1 MSIIIN
7 FVVSLLYVAPAV
19 LIALSL
25 HEFAHGL
32 ASYSL
37 GDPTPKADGRL
48 SLNPFHHMDL
58 WGTLLLLFFG
68 FGWAKPVSVDPRY
81 YENPKADMAK
91 VSLAGPLMNF
101 FVAFVALFLMGI
113 MEKFGVPV
121 NTVNNYIYTLLYH
134 IAIIDIGLGLFNLIP
149 IPPLDGS
156 KVLLAVLPEK
166 YYFSYMR
173 FEQFGMIFL
182 LLLVAVGALDGFLIG
197 ARSSVISGMLQLV
210 NRLLGI
216 G

>member
-1 MSIIIN
+1 MGIIVN
-7 FVVSLLYVAPAV
+7 FIVSLLYVAPAV

-37 GDPTPKADGRL
+37 GDPTPKANGRL
-48 SLNPFHHMDL
+48 SLNPFRHMDL
-58 WGTLLLLFFG
+58 WGTLMLLFFG

-81 YENPKADMAK
+81 YENPKADMVK
-91 VSLAGPLMNF
+91 VALAGPLMNF
-101 FVAFVALFLMGI
+101 VVAFVALFLMGAI
-113 MEKFGVPV
+113 EKLQLPMNIVC
-121 NTVNNYIYTLLYH
+121 NYIYTLLYYT
-134 IAIIDIGLGLFNLIP
+134 ALIDIGLGLFNLIP

-156 KVLLAVLPEK
+156 KVLFSLFLER

-182 LLLVAVGALDGFLIG
+182 LILISFVSLDGFLVTARTSIIG
-197 ARSSVISGMLQLV
+197 GMLQIV

-216 G
+216 A

>member
-1 MSIIIN
+1 MGIIVN
-7 FVVSLLYVAPAV
+7 FIVSLLYVAPAV

-37 GDPTPKADGRL
+37 GDPTPKANGRL
-48 SLNPFHHMDL
+48 SLNPFRHMDL
-58 WGTLLLLFFG
+58 WGTLMLLFFG
-68 FGWAKPVSVDPRY
+68 FGWAKPVSIDPRY
-81 YENPKADMAK
+81 YENPKADMVK
-91 VSLAGPLMNF
+91 VALAGPLMNF
-101 FVAFVALFLMGI
+101 VVAFVALFLMGAI
-113 MEKFGVPV
+113 EKLQLPMNIVS
-121 NTVNNYIYTLLYH
+121 NYIYTLLYYT
-134 IAIIDIGLGLFNLIP
+134 ALIDIGLGLFNLIP

-156 KVLLAVLPEK
+156 KVLFSLLPER

-182 LLLVAVGALDGFLIG
+182 LILISFGALDGFLVTARTSIIG
-197 ARSSVISGMLQLV
+197 GMLQSV

-216 G
+216 A

>member
-7 FVVSLLYVAPAV
+7 FIVSLLYVGPAV

-32 ASYSL
+32 ASYAL

-48 SLNPFHHMDL
+48 SLNPFRHMDL
-58 WGTLLLLFFG
+58 WGTLLLLFVG

-91 VSLAGPLMNF
+91 VSLAGPFMNF
-101 FVAFVALFLMGI
+101 VVAFVAIFLMGI
-113 MEKFGVPV
+113 MAKLNIPMNMISRYV
-121 NTVNNYIYTLLYH
+121 YTLLQY
-134 IAIIDIGLGLFNLIP
+134 IALIDIGLGLFNLIP

-182 LLLVAVGALDGFLIG
+182 LLLIAVGALDGFLTS
-197 ARSSVISGMLQLV
+197 ARSSVVGGMFQLV
-210 NRLLGI
+210 SKLLRL
-216 G
+216 

>member
-197 ARSSVISGMLQLV
+197 ARSSVINGMLQLV

>member
-121 NTVNNYIYTLLYH
+121 NAVNNYIYTLLYH

-182 LLLVAVGALDGFLIG
+182 LLLIAAGALDGFLIG
-197 ARSSVISGMLQLV
+197 ARSSVINGMLQLV

>member
-48 SLNPFHHMDL
+48 SLNPLHHMDL

-121 NTVNNYIYTLLYH
+121 NAVNNYIYTLLYH

-182 LLLVAVGALDGFLIG
+182 LLLIAAGALDGFLIG
-197 ARSSVISGMLQLV
+197 ARSSVINGMLQLV

>member
-1 MSIIIN
+1 MGIIVN
-7 FVVSLLYVAPAV
+7 FIVSLLYVAPAV

-37 GDPTPKADGRL
+37 GDPTPKASGRL
-48 SLNPFHHMDL
+48 SLNPFRHMDL

-81 YENPKADMAK
+81 YKNPKADMVK
-91 VSLAGPLMNF
+91 VALAGPLMNF
-101 FVAFVALFLMGI
+101 VVAFVALFFMGVI
-113 MEKFGVPV
+113 AKFNFVV
-121 NTVNNYIYTLLYH
+121 TNYIYNLLCQ
-134 IAIIDIGLGLFNLIP
+134 IAIIDIGLGLFNLIT

-156 KVLLAVLPEK
+156 KVLFSLLPER

-182 LLLVAVGALDGFLIG
+182 LVLISVGALDGFLVT
-197 ARSSVISGMLQLV
+197 ARSSVLSGMAQIV
-210 NRLLGI
+210 NRLLGMA
-216 G
+216 